1 MSLSDAY
8 RPQLSSDKKSYEFI
22 ETLYP
27 KLVTKYKKQTMLLDN
42 FVTYFSNLC
51 SGDSVLKNNFLTK
64 TKVKVIIDSF
74 YHYVLNH
81 VSKNR

>member
-1 MSLSDAY
+1 
-8 RPQLSSDKKSYEFI
+8 
-22 ETLYP
+22 
-27 KLVTKYKKQTMLLDN
+27 MLLDN

-51 SGDSVLKNNFLTK
+51 SGDSVLKNSFLTK

-74 YHYVLNH
+74 YHYILNH